1 MYYLA
6 HDLHR
11 ANGGLV
17 TFVVIIFSISL
28 KMRLFLLLITATV
41 AQSTTYLLTYPS
53 QWMESDLN
61 MGFSLLPGPGNETL
75 VNVTFKSEPN
85 GISKELNDVSAGT
98 TTMMTF
104 TREDLGMVQNNY
116 WTWMSLMGKSGDQEI
131 FSTSVGYYH
140 NVDVNLIVLFANYY
154 HAPGKTVRFSVFGVY
169 RNKLPY
175 LEPFNISLTN
185 PNGVLM
191 ETWQNVREESGV
203 VSLHYPLSAQ
213 ATLGRWYIHV
223 EAGSDNYN
231 YYFYVENYDHVFIDV
246 ASYFYLDGNEDVS
259 GFISAW
265 YQGKAVEGTATVT
278 IHPENNPADI
288 ITQHI
293 NLVGDGYFMFRRS
306 ELMKMIPEGTEDFYF
321 LISVQITDN
330 ASGRR
335 FESNHWIYFL
345 KNRAYIYFYWNWR
358 FIPGMDFTDKIY
370 IYKYDGLPLTAEELE
385 TKLIVLVTQY
395 NLSDAMMN
403 PSDLQ
408 DKTEYLLQTE
418 LTYTVP
424 PNGIVHIHVP
434 TSHEANHLTIE
445 VHFGAAMNS
454 MSVWAEEH
462 FQNYSIIQVRADET
476 SVTVGSPVTF
486 TVQSTD
492 SSISEVSYQVAA
504 MGNVLEVGV
513 ARLPQFSLTPSDAW
527 GPATYVIAYYGTDDG
542 YIINDGVELM
552 VQEFVNMVDVK
563 WSTQSAVPG
572 ENVNLEVTATDP
584 ESFVGVVAFQSY
596 YFGRG
601 MNMISDI
608 LSASAL
614 DSNPK
619 WWHENMFSA
628 AGLNYATNGQ
638 IKYWDSKKANKDHS
652 RKLEKDRMR
661 KSNGGLP
668 EAWVWQPGVKGPN
681 KKTTFTAVVPKVNSR
696 WMGIAFSVSKTSGVT
711 YAFTRTQFEVS
722 SPLHVA
728 INVPNVAIL
737 DEEFIV
743 EVKVF
748 NKQPEIIKVLATL
761 HASETHFKVLYQTD
775 GKSPYK
781 RFLNVPKKES
791 GTVSFPVSLLVAG
804 EFCFT
809 VVVSHNNINYTVVG
823 CTLGKH
829 SGFPQSYSESAM
841 LKLSPEEVTKTF
853 IFNFP
858 PNVVK
863 GSSSASFYIYGDII
877 GPSLTGLDQLL
888 QMPYGCGEQNMINFA
903 PGIYIRRYME
913 VTQQIT
919 QEIIEKSLTYMTSGY
934 QQELNYRRY
943 DGSFSAFG
951 NSDQQGSTWLTAF
964 VLRTL
969 LQAQHYITVDVNVI
983 SEARTFLLNNL
994 LSTGQF
1000 EERGYVIHKELQGG
1014 SASHISLTAYTLLAF
1029 LEDATTDSS
1038 TIAPAVHF
1046 LEANVSGGGVAA
1058 SLPLAL
1064 TTYALAL
1071 ANSSRASAALDLLN
1085 VHKKFTDDGLIYWSD
1100 SASGQAS
1107 YYWQPTAITIET
1119 TAYALLAHLRLGKI
1133 ADAIPIMNWLSQQR
1147 NHLGGY
1153 ASTQDTIVALQAL
1166 SEYSVYSFGTLEGKA
1181 KILTSERSVEVQLS
1195 GMNAL
1200 DKHVEKIPTSSNI
1213 NVKLSAF
1220 GKGTIIGQLNVF
1232 YNVRDAPGLRRAR
1245 SAAPEY
1251 VLALDFNDTSASGT
1265 IGEKVYLTA
1274 CAKWMGEGPSG
1285 MVLME
1290 VNLLSGF
1297 HVADNLFTLNEIL
1310 KLVEVSPGK
1319 VYLYFVNL
1327 NDSPTC
1333 VEITQYRVSSVAKA
1347 KEGVV
1352 AISDYYEPTTR
1363 VEEVYRSKRL
1373 SEMDLCALCGPD
1385 CIKCKSNVPSP
1396 SSRVTLSPALW
1407 VLLFV
1412 AFILFQ
1418 QEL

>member
-1 MYYLA
+1 
-6 HDLHR
+6 
-11 ANGGLV
+11 
-17 TFVVIIFSISL
+17 
-28 KMRLFLLLITATV
+28 MRLFILLITATV
-41 AQSTTYLLTYPS
+41 AQSTTYLVTCPNT
-53 QWMESDLN
+53 WIKSDLN

-104 TREDLGMVQNNY
+104 TREDLGTVQYNY
-116 WTWMSLMGKSGDQEI
+116 WMWMSLMGKSGDQEI
-131 FSTSVGYYH
+131 FSTNVGYFQ
-140 NVDVNLIVLFANYY
+140 NLDVDLYMVFDNYY
-154 HAPGKTVRFSVFGVY
+154 YHWPGKTVRFSVFGVY
-169 RNKLPY
+169 RNNLPY
-175 LEPFNISLTN
+175 LGPFNISLSN

-191 ETWQNVREESGV
+191 ETWQNVQKESGV

-213 ATLGRWYIHV
+213 ATLGSWHIHV
-223 EAGSDNYN
+223 EAGSDIYGYN
-231 YYFYVENYDHVFIDV
+231 FYVQNFEHVFIDV
-246 ASYFYLDGNEDVS
+246 AYFFYFDGIEDVS

-265 YQGKAVEGTATVT
+265 YQSKAVEGTARVT
-278 IHPENNPADI
+278 IHPDYNPTDI

-293 NLVGDGYFMFRRS
+293 NLVGDGYFLFRRS
-306 ELMKMIPEGTEDFYF
+306 ELMKMIPEGVELFGF
-321 LISVQITDN
+321 IISVEITDN

-345 KNRAYIYFYWNWR
+345 KNRVYIYHPWNWR
-358 FIPGMDFTDKIY
+358 FIPGMDFTDHIY
-370 IYKYDGLPLTAEELE
+370 IYNYDGVPLNAEELE

-395 NLSDAMMN
+395 NLSDAMMS

-424 PNGIVHIHVP
+424 PSGVVRINVP
-434 TSHEANHLTIE
+434 TSKEANHLTLE
-445 VHFGAAMNS
+445 MHFGAVMTS

-462 FQNYSIIQVRADET
+462 LQNDSIIQVSAHET

-486 TVQSTD
+486 TVQTTD

-504 MGNVLEVGV
+504 MGHVLEAGV
-513 ARLPQFSLTPSDAW
+513 ARLPQFTLTPSDAW

-542 YIINDGVELM
+542 DIIHDGVELV
-552 VQEFVNMVDVK
+552 VQEFVNMVEVK
-563 WSTQSAVPG
+563 WSAQSAVPG
-572 ENVNLEVTATDP
+572 EYVNLEVTATDP
-584 ESFVGVVAFQSY
+584 ESFVGVVAIQNY
-596 YFGRG
+596 YYWRG

-619 WWHENMFSA
+619 WWHDNMFLN
-628 AGLNYATNGQ
+628 AGLNYATNGR

-652 RKLEKDRMR
+652 RKLENDRLR

-711 YAFTRTQFEVS
+711 YAYTRTQFEVS
-722 SPLHVA
+722 SPLHVD

-748 NKQPEIIKVLATL
+748 NKQPKIIEVLATL
-761 HASETHFKVLYQTD
+761 HASETHFKVLYQTE

-781 RFLNVPKKES
+781 RYLNVPNKES

-809 VVVSHNNINYTVVG
+809 VVVSYNNINYTVVG

-829 SGFPQSYSESAM
+829 SGFPQSYSESAI
-841 LKLSPEEVTKTF
+841 LKLSSDEVTKTF
-853 IFNFP
+853 TFNFP
-858 PNVVK
+858 SNVVK

-913 VTQQIT
+913 VTLQIT
-919 QEIIEKSLTYMTSGY
+919 PEIIERSLTYMTSGY
-934 QQELNYRRY
+934 QQELHYRRD

-969 LQAQHYITVDVNVI
+969 LQAQRYITVDEHVI
-983 SEARTFLLNNL
+983 SDARNFLLNNL
-994 LSTGQF
+994 LPTGQF

-1029 LEDATTDSS
+1029 LEDATTDVLPISS
-1038 TIAPAVHF
+1038 AVHF
-1046 LEANVSGGGVAA
+1046 LEANVSGSGLTA

-1064 TTYALAL
+1064 TTYALSL
-1071 ANSSRASAALDLLN
+1071 ANSSLASTALDLLN
-1085 VHKKFTDDGLIYWSD
+1085 VHKKITDDGLIYWSD
-1100 SASGQAS
+1100 SASGQPS

-1133 ADAIPIMNWLSQQR
+1133 TEAIPIMNWLSQQR

-1166 SEYSVYSFGTLEGKA
+1166 SEYSIHSFGTLQGKA
-1181 KILTSERSVEVQLS
+1181 KISTSEHSVEVQLS
-1195 GMNAL
+1195 GMNAS
-1200 DKHVEKIPTSSNI
+1200 DKHVEKISTSSNI
-1213 NVKLSAF
+1213 NVKLSAI
-1220 GKGTIIGQLNVF
+1220 GNGTIIGQLNVF
-1232 YNVRDAPGLRRAR
+1232 YNVHDAPGLRRAR

-1251 VLALDFNDTSASGT
+1251 VLALDFNDNSANGA

-1327 NDSPTC
+1327 NDSATC

-1347 KEGVV
+1347 KEGLV

-1373 SEMDLCALCGPD
+1373 SEMDLCALCGPG
-1385 CIKCKSNVPSP
+1385 CINCKSNVPSP
-1396 SSRVTLSPALW
+1396 SSRVTISPALW
-1407 VLLFV
+1407 VLLSV